1 MATSPI
7 TPFDSIVVAYYRQGK
22 LYYAAKVRN
31 GFVPRVRIE
40 GFQRL
45 KGLKVDACPFV
56 NLPEKKRTQW
66 ALTQEEMKNC
76 VWLKPKLVAQI
87 EFAEWTPDDHLRHSR
102 FVGLRDDKDPC
113 QVGREG

>member
-1 MATSPI
+1 VATSPI
-7 TPFDSIVVAYYRQGK
+7 TTFDSIVVAYYRQGK

-40 GFQRL
+40 VFQRL

-66 ALTQEEMKNC
+66 ALTQEEEK
-76 VWLKPKLVAQI
+76 
-87 EFAEWTPDDHLRHSR
+87 PDD
-102 FVGLRDDKDPC
+102 DKLESTRITSLSILTKHESSAISC
-113 QVGREG
+113 RS